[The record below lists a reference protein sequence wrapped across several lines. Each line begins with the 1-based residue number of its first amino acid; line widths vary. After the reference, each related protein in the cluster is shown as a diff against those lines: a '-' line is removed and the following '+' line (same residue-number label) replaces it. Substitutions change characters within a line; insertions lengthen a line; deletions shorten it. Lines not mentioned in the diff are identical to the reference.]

1 MKLGFNYKE
10 YNKFEKVLSS
20 VEEKII
26 KDQFEIVI
34 AGNDSFED
42 KSSPEVGAFFWI
54 FRHGWICRSMI
65 V

>member
-1 MKLGFNYKE
+1 MEYRFDYKE
-10 YNKFEKVLSS
+10 FSKIEKNISL

-26 KDQFEIVI
+26 TDQFKTMVD
-34 AGNDSFED
+34 GNDSFAD
-42 KSSPEVGAFFWI
+42 KSSPEMEHLFWV